1 MEAKKKPETLEE
13 ALNEIDLLNCR
24 VEYEMSLNK
33 SCAKELAKCEEKLK
47 AIQSIITL

>member
-13 ALNEIDLLNCR
+13 ALDEIDLLNCR

-33 SCAKELAKCEEKLK
+33 SYTKELVSCKEKLK
-47 AIQSIITL
+47 AIQSIITI

>member
-33 SCAKELAKCEEKLK
+33 SCAKELAKCENKLK
-47 AIQSIITL
+47 AIQSILTL

>member
-1 MEAKKKPETLEE
+1 METKKKPETLEE

-33 SCAKELAKCEEKLK
+33 SCAKELARCENKLK
-47 AIQSIITL
+47 AIQSILTL

>member
-33 SCAKELAKCEEKLK
+33 SCAKDLARCENKLK
-47 AIQSIITL
+47 AIQSILTL

>member
-24 VEYEMSLNK
+24 VEYEMSLSK
-33 SCAKELAKCEEKLK
+33 SYRKDLDKCESKLK
-47 AIQSIITL
+47 AIQSIINL

>member
-24 VEYEMSLNK
+24 VEYETSLSK

-47 AIQSIITL
+47 AIQSIINL

>member
-24 VEYEMSLNK
+24 VEYEVSLNK